1 MNRIKIARQKKKISQ
16 KELAEKLNITQQAVS
31 YYENGSRIPD
41 ENALLDISEVLDVPI
56 EYLKEETD
64 DPDGWDLWVK
74 NTGYSVEEIQN
85 EIQRIKLANHV
96 VGDENDL
103 QNLIRQSVANLNG
116 MGNTDR
122 GIIDEIARKVVE
134 LQGVLRRKY
143 EDPSKTAQLPSLGK
157 QKLRPASIKDVDL
170 IFDDLNPD
178 AYAKAME
185 VLIQT
190 RRDLNNISN
199 DLKLK

>member
-1 MNRIKIARQKKKISQ
+1 M
-16 KELAEKLNITQQAVS
+16 AEKLNITQQAVS